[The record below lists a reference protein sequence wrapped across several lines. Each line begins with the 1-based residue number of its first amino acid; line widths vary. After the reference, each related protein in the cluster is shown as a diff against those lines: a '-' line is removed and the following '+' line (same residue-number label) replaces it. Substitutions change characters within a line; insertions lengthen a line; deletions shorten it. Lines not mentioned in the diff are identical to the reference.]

1 MCKMM
6 IMLAFRGMLMGAVF
20 PLTGFSEMPKAGST
34 PQQPIQQTPQQ
45 PIQQTSQP
53 QPPVA
58 SIPPEFIPRLHNT
71 NREQIAAMR
80 AMQARFGGGG
90 RSIGDLPGVTFQS
103 GNVNPAT
110 QQQQQQQQ
118 QIPPGLSL
126 EMMQALI
133 QRRQDG
139 GG

>member
-1 MCKMM
+1 MM
-6 IMLAFRGMLMGAVF
+6 IMIALRGMLMGAVF

-34 PQQPIQQTPQQ
+34 PQQTIQQQPQQPVQQTPQ
-45 PIQQTSQP
+45 P
-53 QPPVA
+53 QSSPT
-58 SIPPEFIPRLHNT
+58 SIPPELIPRLHNIS
-71 NREQIAAMR
+71 REQLAAMR
-80 AMQARFGGGG
+80 AMQARFGGTG
-90 RSIGDLPGVTFQS
+90 RNIGELPGAAFQS

-110 QQQQQQQQ
+110 QQQQ

-139 GG
+139 SG